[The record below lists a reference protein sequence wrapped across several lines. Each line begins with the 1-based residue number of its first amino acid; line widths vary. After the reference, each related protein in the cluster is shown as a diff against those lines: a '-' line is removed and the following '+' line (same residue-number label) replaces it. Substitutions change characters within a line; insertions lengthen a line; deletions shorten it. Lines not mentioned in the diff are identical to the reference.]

1 MQDINSFLKTDSIN
15 GAVGISVEVLNDFHD
30 ARAAETGEQLCLRR
44 PITLLRF
51 EQG

>member
-1 MQDINSFLKTDSIN
+1 MTPACFKRVRTIN

-30 ARAAETGEQLCLRR
+30 ARAAEAGERLCLRR